1 MTTPPLNLFQ
11 ATPPFL
17 EPASA
22 LFDLYRQFY
31 GQPSDMEG
39 ARRFIGER
47 LEKGDSAIFLA
58 YSGDYP
64 VGFFQLYPSFTSA
77 WMQRVWILNDIYVVE
92 SARKG
97 GLGRMLMKRAIAYAK
112 ETGAKRITLNTAKD
126 NLPAQK
132 FYEATGFRQETVFW
146 SYTLDL
152 D

>member
-1 MTTPPLNLFQ
+1 MAINSMCPSDTFASNFIFFILFPFAPVFGKVSPMTTPPLNLFQ

-58 YSGDYP
+58 YSGDHP

-77 WMQRVWILNDIYVVE
+77 WMQRVW
-92 SARKG
+92 
-97 GLGRMLMKRAIAYAK
+97 
-112 ETGAKRITLNTAKD
+112 
-126 NLPAQK
+126 
-132 FYEATGFRQETVFW
+132 
-146 SYTLDL
+146 
-152 D
+152 